1 MIKRELYLKKIRKLI
16 DKEEIKVIT
25 GVRRSGKTCLLK
37 LIKEELIE
45 RGVNEKNIF
54 YITFESAKFDSI
66 KNYNDLNDYIF
77 NTLSNS
83 KINNEIEK
91 IYLLFDEIQL
101 VENWEKSI
109 NSFRVDLN
117 ADIYITGSNSNLLT
131 GDLATLLAGR
141 YIRIPIFPF
150 SFKEIFE
157 YYENKGNEITELK
170 KIYLFEEYLNYG
182 GFPGLLKYDSFE
194 KLDYLRDIYDSI
206 VLNDVLSRNNI
217 KNIDLLK
224 KLIQYV
230 INTIGQP
237 FSSPS
242 ISKYLK
248 NEGIKSS
255 PKSILNYM
263 QCISNSFLIYN
274 AKREDLKGKT
284 ILKSYEKYYL
294 VDIGFYYLFNDQNN
308 RSMGSLLEN
317 IVYIELLRRGYTVT
331 IGKLNNL
338 EVDFVCKKPG
348 EIFYVQV
355 SETILGEETRKRE
368 LKPFDKIKDNYPKYI
383 FTLDSFKLPVDSYI
397 HKNIID
403 FLLEDY

>member
-54 YITFESAKFDSI
+54 YITFESAKYDFI
-66 KNYNDLNDYIF
+66 KDYTDLNDYIF
-77 NTLSNS
+77 KIIPNESN
-83 KINNEIEK
+83 IEFNNEYNDESKFESNEK
-91 IYLLFDEIQL
+91 VYLLFDEIQL

-109 NSFRVDLN
+109 NAFRVDLN

-141 YIRIPIFPF
+141 YISIPIFPF
-150 SFKEIFE
+150 SFKEIIE
-157 YYENKGNEITELK
+157 YYDSKNIEITEMK
-170 KIYLFEEYLNYG
+170 KIQLFQEYLDYG

-217 KNIDLLK
+217 KNMDLLK

-237 FSSPS
+237 FSSTS

-248 NEGIKSS
+248 NEGVKSS
-255 PKSILNYM
+255 PKTILNYM

-294 VDIGFYYLFNDQNN
+294 VDIGFYYLFNDKNN
-308 RSMGSLLEN
+308 RSMGSLLE
-317 IVYIELLRRGYTVT
+317 
-331 IGKLNNL
+331 
-338 EVDFVCKKPG
+338 
-348 EIFYVQV
+348 
-355 SETILGEETRKRE
+355 
-368 LKPFDKIKDNYPKYI
+368 
-383 FTLDSFKLPVDSYI
+383 
-397 HKNIID
+397 
-403 FLLEDY
+403 